1 MGPIAQRS
9 VASLFLVLFL
19 PAVVFAQGTIAGV
32 VRDASGAVLP
42 GATVE
47 AASPVLIEKVRSVL
61 SDSAGQ
67 YRIVDLRPG
76 VYSVTFTLPG
86 FTTVKRDGIGLTG
99 DFVASVNADL
109 RVGSLEETVTVTGES
124 PIVDVQSARVQ
135 TVLDREVLTA
145 IPTSR
150 GANGIQALIPGLIV
164 GLANGDSGG
173 ITGGSGGMAGFIH
186 GARASDSRT
195 LHDGINTG
203 WAGANSNAAVSN
215 VAGAQETVLTTSGG
229 LGEAETG
236 GVMLNIIPRDGGNS
250 FSGTL
255 FLSGASGAMQGS
267 NYTDALKAAGLRSPQ
282 ELKKV
287 YDFNPMGGGRIIR
300 DKLWFYLTYRE
311 VVAENTVPGMF
322 FNRNAGDP
330 TKWLVDFDTSRP
342 AFVDSVTRNA
352 VARLTWQV
360 SPRNKISLSHSEQYD
375 RQNKTGGGSATRTPE
390 AQGMRLYTPGH
401 IQQASW
407 TSPFTNRLL
416 FEAGWGDYLSRYA
429 NFAPRVDGSH
439 NDDMISVVEQ
449 CAPTC
454 PNNNGY
460 PSDPSIPGIPGLIYR
475 FNQPLQQ
482 GFERHQIGTLAQMRA
497 SASYIP
503 GSHSVKVGYQGN
515 ISHPSQAYF
524 NVTPFIQYR
533 FNNGIPNQLNQSA
546 VYPGEV
552 KYQRNI
558 LMTSFFAQDTYT
570 RARLTLQGGV
580 RYDGVGTSYPDTGA
594 GGPDYQLM
602 PTRIFYAAGTTD
614 EIHWKD
620 VTPRMGAV
628 YDLFG
633 NGKTAVKFNIGK
645 YLTALTASNSDLDLN
660 PLIRTALQTTRTWN
674 DSFYP
679 VGDSRRGNYVPDC
692 NLVDSNANAECGR
705 MDNQNFGKE
714 IFTKSFDPEL
724 IHGWGQRTYNW
735 EMGVSLQQEL
745 LPRVGLTVG
754 YFRRW
759 FGNFYTANNRL
770 TATADYTPFSIPIP
784 VDPRLPDGGGGTVTG
799 LYNLVPEKVG
809 AEDLYSQLSSSFG
822 EMSEQ
827 WHGVDVNVNARMRS
841 GLTVQGGVST
851 GRRIQD
857 NCDVRGALPE
867 TYSWASTTAVQTTR
881 VTTSTGAL
889 ANPYCHVVEP
899 FLTSMRGLAT
909 YLVPKID
916 LQVSGTWRSD
926 PGPELRADYVVT
938 SAIALPSL
946 GRNLSSGNVTVNL
959 VEPGTLYG
967 ARQNN
972 IDMRIAK
979 IVRFGRTRAQF
990 GVDVYNLLNTDVVT
1004 GYNNG
1009 YSPTGAWLTPTTIQ
1023 PARYARLN
1031 MELNF

>member
-1 MGPIAQRS
+1 MGPFTRS
-9 VASLFLVLFL
+9 AASLLVVLLL
-19 PAVVFAQGTIAGV
+19 PAAAFAQAAITGV

-42 GATVE
+42 GVTVE
-47 AASPVLIEKVRSVL
+47 AASSVLIEKVRAVL
-61 SDSAGQ
+61 SDSTGQ

-76 VYSVTFTLPG
+76 TYALTFTLPG
-86 FTTVKRDGIGLTG
+86 FTTVKRDGIELTG

-109 RVGSLEETVTVTGES
+109 RLGSLEETVTVTGES

-135 TVLDREVLTA
+135 TVLDRDVLTA
-145 IPTSR
+145 IPSSR
-150 GANGIQALIPGLIV
+150 GANGIQALVAGMS
-164 GLANGDSGG
+164 GGGDSGG

-215 VAGAQETVLTTSGG
+215 VAGAQEAVLTTSGG

-236 GVMLNIIPRDGGNS
+236 GAVLNVIPRDGGNT

-255 FLSGASGAMQGS
+255 FLSGASGSMQGS

-287 YDFNPMGGGRIIR
+287 YDFNPMGGGRIVR

-352 VARLTWQV
+352 IARLTWQI
-360 SPRNKISLSHSEQYD
+360 SPRNKLSLNHSEQYD
-375 RQNKTGGGSATRTPE
+375 RQNKTGGGTATRTPE
-390 AQGMRLYTPGH
+390 AQGLRLYTPGH
-401 IQQASW
+401 IQQATW
-407 TSPFTNRLL
+407 TSPYTNRLL

-429 NFAPRVDGSH
+429 NLAPRVDGSH
-439 NDDMISVVEQ
+439 NDDLISVVEQ
-449 CAPTC
+449 CSPSC

-460 PSDPSIPGIPGLIYR
+460 PSDRTIPGIAGLIYR

-497 SASYIP
+497 AASYIP

-515 ISHPSQAYF
+515 ISHPSQEYF
-524 NVTPFIQYR
+524 NFTPFIQYR
-533 FNNGIPNQLNQSA
+533 FNNGVPNQLNQTA

-580 RYDGVGTSYPDTGA
+580 RFDGIGTGYPDTAA
-594 GGPDYQLM
+594 GGPGYQLM
-602 PTRIFYAAGTTD
+602 PTPISYAAGTTD

-633 NGKTAVKFNIGK
+633 NGKTAVKVNIGK

-660 PLIRTALQTTRTWN
+660 PLIRTALQTTRTWD

-679 VGDSRRGNYVPDC
+679 LGDPRRGNYVPDC
-692 NLVDSNANAECGR
+692 DLVNPAQNAECGR

-714 IFTKSFDPEL
+714 VFTKSFDPDL
-724 IHGWGQRTYNW
+724 IHGWGKRTYNW
-735 EMGVSLQQEL
+735 EMGVSVQQEL

-770 TATADYTPFSIPIP
+770 TTTADYTPFSVPIP
-784 VDPRLPDGGGGTVTG
+784 ADPRLPDGGGGTVTG

-809 AEDLYSQLSSSFG
+809 AEDLYSQLSGNFG
-822 EMSEQ
+822 EMKEN
-827 WHGVDVNVNARMRS
+827 WHGVDMNVNARMRS
-841 GLTVQGGVST
+841 GLTVQGGLST
-851 GRRIQD
+851 GRRLQD
-857 NCDVRGALPE
+857 NCAVRQALPE
-867 TYSWASTTAVQTTR
+867 TYSWASNTAVQTTR

-889 ANPYCHVVEP
+889 ANPYCRVVEP

-909 YLVPKID
+909 YVVPKIE

-938 SAIALPSL
+938 NAIALPSL

-972 IDMRIAK
+972 VDLRVAK
-979 IVRFGRTRAQF
+979 IIRFGRTRAQF

-1031 MELNF
+1031 MEVNF

>member
-1 MGPIAQRS
+1 MGPIPQRS
-9 VASLFLVLFL
+9 VASLVLVPVLFL
-19 PAVVFAQGTIAGV
+19 GLSPAAVFAQGTIAGV
-32 VRDASGAVLP
+32 VRDVSGAVLP

-47 AASPVLIEKVRSVL
+47 AASSVLIEKVRSVA
-61 SDSAGQ
+61 SDTTGQ

-76 VYSVTFTLPG
+76 TYSVTFTLPG
-86 FTTVKRDGIGLTG
+86 FTTVKRDGIELSG
-99 DFVASVNADL
+99 DFVATVNGDL
-109 RVGSLEETVTVTGES
+109 RVGNLEETITVTGES

-135 TVLDREVLTA
+135 TVLDRDVLTA
-145 IPTSR
+145 IPSSR
-150 GANGIQALIPGLIV
+150 GANGIQALVPGLTV
-164 GLANGDSGG
+164 GLTNGDSGG

-236 GVMLNIIPRDGGNS
+236 GVTLNIIPRDGGNS
-250 FSGTL
+250 FSGTV
-255 FLSGASGAMQGS
+255 FLSGATGSMQGS

-300 DKLWFYLTYRE
+300 DKLWFYLSYRE

-342 AFVDSVTRNA
+342 AFVDSVTRNGI
-352 VARLTWQV
+352 ARLTWQV

-375 RQNKTGGGSATRTPE
+375 RQNKTGGGSATRAPE

-407 TSPFTNRLL
+407 SSPFTSRLL
-416 FEAGWGDYLSRYA
+416 FEAGWGNYLSRYA

-439 NDDMISVVEQ
+439 DDQMISVVEQ
-449 CAPTC
+449 CAPSC
-454 PNNNGY
+454 ANNG
-460 PSDPSIPGIPGLIYR
+460 GIAGLIYR

-482 GFERHQIGTLAQMRA
+482 GFERHQIGTIAQMRA
-497 SASYIP
+497 AASYIP

-515 ISHPSQAYF
+515 ISHPSQEYF
-524 NVTPFIQYR
+524 NFTPFIQYR
-533 FNNGIPNQLNQSA
+533 FNNGVPNQLNQTA
-546 VYPGEV
+546 IYPGFV

-558 LMTSFFAQDTYT
+558 QMTSFFAQDTYT
-570 RARLTLQGGV
+570 RARLTLQGGI
-580 RYDGVGTSYPDTGA
+580 RYDGIGTGYPDA
-594 GGPDYQLM
+594 AVGGPGYQLM

-614 EIHWKD
+614 EIHWRD
-620 VTPRMGAV
+620 LTPRMGAV

-633 NGKTAVKFNIGK
+633 NGKTAVKLNVGK
-645 YLTALTASNSDLDLN
+645 YLTALTASNSDLDLH
-660 PLIRTALQTTRTWN
+660 PLIRTTPQTTRTWN
-674 DSFYP
+674 DSFYAE
-679 VGDSRRGNYVPDC
+679 GDPRRGNYVPDC
-692 NLVDSNANAECGR
+692 DLLDTGANAECGR

-714 IFTKSFDPEL
+714 VFTKSFDPEL
-724 IHGWGQRTYNW
+724 IHGWGKRTYNW

-745 LPRVGLTVG
+745 LPRVGVTVG

-770 TATADYTPFSIPIP
+770 TATADYTPFSVPIP
-784 VDPRLPDGGGGTVTG
+784 LDSRLPDGGGGTVTG

-809 AEDLYSQLSSSFG
+809 AEDLYSQLSSNFG
-822 EMSEQ
+822 EMKEN

-841 GLTVQGGVST
+841 GLTAQGGVST
-851 GRRIQD
+851 GRRLQD
-857 NCDVRGALPE
+857 NCEVRNSLPE
-867 TYSWASTTAVQTTR
+867 TYSWQSTTAVQTTR
-881 VTTSTGAL
+881 VITSTGAL
-889 ANPYCHVVEP
+889 ANPYCRVVEP
-899 FLTSMRGLAT
+899 FLTSARGLAT

-938 SAIALPSL
+938 SAIAQPSL
-946 GRNLSSGNVTVNL
+946 GRPLSSGNVTVNL
-959 VEPGTLYG
+959 VQPGTLYG

-972 IDMRIAK
+972 VDVRIAK
-979 IVRFGRTRAQF
+979 ILRFGRTRAQF
-990 GVDVYNLLNTDVVT
+990 GVDIYNLLNTDVVT

-1023 PARYARLN
+1023 PARYVRLN